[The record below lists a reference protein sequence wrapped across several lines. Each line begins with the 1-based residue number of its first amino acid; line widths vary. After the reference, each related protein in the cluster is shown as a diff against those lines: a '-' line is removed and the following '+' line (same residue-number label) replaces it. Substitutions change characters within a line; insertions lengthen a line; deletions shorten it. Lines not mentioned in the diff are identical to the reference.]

1 MRRSLK
7 IPLLIVGGLVAA
19 ILLVTGGFLL
29 GARDDLSSALQGLF
43 PVVAGS
49 SDAGESS
56 ALQQEV
62 LDKLDS
68 TYYKAVDDSKLHTAA
83 IDGMVAALDDPYTVY
98 WDPTGVRRVQ
108 GQHAPARTRAWACR
122 WR

>member
-7 IPLLIVGGLVAA
+7 TPLLIVGGLIAA
-19 ILLVTGGFLL
+19 ILLVFGGFML

-43 PVVAGS
+43 PVVHGS
-49 SDAGESS
+49 SASDDSAG
-56 ALQQEV
+56 LQQEV

-83 IDGMVAALDDPYTVY
+83 IDGMVAALDDP
-98 WDPTGVRRVQ
+98 
-108 GQHAPARTRAWACR
+108 
-122 WR
+122 

>member
-19 ILLVTGGFLL
+19 ILLVSGGFLL
-29 GARDDLSSALQGLF
+29 GARDDLSSALRGLF

-49 SDAGESS
+49 SASADADQ
-56 ALQQEV
+56 LQQEV

-68 TYYKAVDDSKLHTAA
+68 TYYKAVDDAKLHADA
-83 IDGMVAALDDPYTVY
+83 IDGMVAGAGRSLHGVLGSRRSTPRSRRAPPA
-98 WDPTGVRRVQ
+98 PTPVWG
-108 GQHAPARTRAWACR
+108 
-122 WR
+122 